1 MKKFICVLIGL
12 LVAVVMSG
20 MATTQPQNNKKE
32 SKWVEIQSVEIPAGT
47 PIQEGLTR
55 TGNPKYWIE
64 IGELKVSVSPGSAE
78 KFKKGQ
84 TKLVLVKWQSKED
97 PGEFKYSI
105 RQKKGAKA
113 KTPDMDITKLFK

>member
-1 MKKFICVLIGL
+1 MKKFIFVLIGL
-12 LVAVVMSG
+12 LVAVAMSG
-20 MATTQPQNNKKE
+20 MATTQPQNNKKD

-64 IGELKVSVSPGSAE
+64 IGDMKISVSSGSAE

-97 PGEFKYSI
+97 PGEYKYSI
-105 RQKKGAKA
+105 RQAKEAKA
-113 KTPDMDITKLFK
+113 KAPNIDITKLFK